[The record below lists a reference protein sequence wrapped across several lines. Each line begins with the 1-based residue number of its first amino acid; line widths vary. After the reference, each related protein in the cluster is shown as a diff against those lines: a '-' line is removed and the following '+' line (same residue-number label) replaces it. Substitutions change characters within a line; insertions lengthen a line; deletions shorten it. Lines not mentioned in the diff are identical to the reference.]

1 MQGVSQGMRV
11 EGCSQICTGLLMTL
25 KFLGALPYV
34 SGTLKD
40 KRGNPTKAT
49 ERNVFFNCL
58 KSDTFL
64 PRSFITRPRNP
75 MLFFVLYRQNLP
87 SPESSHTM
95 ASSVFLL

>member
-40 KRGNPTKAT
+40 KRGNPTKAA
-49 ERNVFFNCL
+49 ERNVFFNRL

-64 PRSFITRPRNP
+64 PRNFHH
-75 MLFFVLYRQNLP
+75 QAQ
-87 SPESSHTM
+87 ESN
-95 ASSVFLL
+95 AFLCIVQAKPA